1 MIGRMPG
8 VLVVDDDPAFR
19 GLARRLLT
27 AEGLAVVGEAP
38 GVATALAAARDL
50 QPDGAL
56 VDVRLGDGDGV
67 ALAQELSALPW
78 RPQVVLTSTRADA
91 ASADEVRLCGA
102 SAFYPKEEL
111 PNAPLKRLLSK
122 P

>member
-1 MIGRMPG
+1 MIAVMPG

-19 GLARRLLT
+19 GLARRLLMS
-27 AEGLAVVGEAP
+27 EGLAVVGEAG
-38 GVATALAAARDL
+38 GVATALVAAREL
-50 QPDGAL
+50 KPDGAL
-56 VDVRLGDGDGV
+56 VDVRLLDGDGV

-78 RPQVVLTSTRADA
+78 RPRIVLTSTRADA
-91 ASADEVRLCGA
+91 ASAEEVRRSGA
-102 SAFYPKEEL
+102 SAFYPKDEL

>member
-1 MIGRMPG
+1 MIAVMPG

-19 GLARRLLT
+19 GLARRLLMS
-27 AEGLAVVGEAP
+27 EGLAVVGEAG
-38 GVATALAAARDL
+38 GVATALVAAREL
-50 QPDGAL
+50 KPDGAL
-56 VDVRLGDGDGV
+56 VDVRLLDGDGV

-78 RPQVVLTSTRADA
+78 RPRIVLTSTRADA
-91 ASADEVRLCGA
+91 ASAEEVRRSGA
-102 SAFYPKEEL
+102 TAFYPKDEL